1 MFKARG
7 AMEQRPFGN
16 TGVWVSQL
24 GLGAGELGDRALPD
38 GQAADTLAAVLDAGM
53 TLLDTARGY
62 GESEA
67 RIGRFLGP
75 RRKDVVL
82 STKVG
87 YQVEGRRDWSY
98 AAVAL
103 GIDESLRR
111 LQTDWLDIVHLHSCD
126 LETLRRGEAIRA
138 LLDARQAGKLRVA
151 AYSGENEALAW
162 AVASGHFQSFQCSVS
177 LCDQR
182 ALATLVPQIEA
193 QGGGLLAKRPV
204 ANAPWRF
211 DERPYG
217 TYGEE
222 YWYRWHTMARTGD
235 LDPRGLSWQELAVRF
250 VAHLPGVPGAIIGLT
265 QPAHAAENAAYAA
278 RGPLP
283 ADHVAAIRAAFQQ
296 HDEDWLGLT

>member
-1 MFKARG
+1 
-7 AMEQRPFGN
+7 MEQRPFGQ
-16 TGVWVSQL
+16 TGLQVPKL
-24 GLGAGELGDRALPD
+24 GLGGAELGERSLPES
-38 GQAADTLAAVLDAGM
+38 QAASTLAAVLAAGL
-53 TLLDTARGY
+53 TLLDTAHGY
-62 GESEA
+62 AESEA
-67 RIGRFLGP
+67 RLGRFLGP

-87 YQVEGRRDWSY
+87 YQVEGQRDWSY

-103 GIDESLRR
+103 GIEESLRR

-126 LETLRRGEAIRA
+126 LETLQRGEAIRA
-138 LLDARQAGKLRVA
+138 LLDAQQAGKLRVA
-151 AYSGENEALAW
+151 AYAGENDALAW

-177 LCDQR
+177 LGDQR
-182 ALATLVPQIEA
+182 VLDRVVPEIQA
-193 QGGGLLAKRPV
+193 KGYGLIAKRPL

-211 DERPYG
+211 AERPYG

-222 YWYRWHTMARTGD
+222 YWYRWYTMARAGD

-250 VAHLPGVPGAIIGLT
+250 VTHLPGVHSAIIGMD
-265 QPAHAAENAAYAA
+265 QAEHVHENAAYAA

-296 HDEDWLGLT
+296 HDEDWFGLT